1 MADLEALN
9 RILKKMAN
17 TANKRISRAE
27 EGQKSLIE
35 SYQERKRGAT
45 GWNEKTGT
53 FTGAK
58 AKNVKEAQRR
68 REELKDFMK
77 SKSST
82 TKGYKK
88 MVSKAL
94 GEAKRSLTKQGY
106 SLSQDELKDFFEK
119 YGKELDQIRKEQGK
133 EARSKELY
141 YYLNTVEVEKYIQEL
156 SSEEDE
162 DNIFSVEDMEDME
175 EAPSE
180 LDQIVEEY
188 MESIKERISESKLLE
203 TKLKLQNIS
212 KSRKRK

>member
-27 EGQKSLIE
+27 EGQRSLIE

-68 REELKDFMK
+68 IEELKDFIG
-77 SKSST
+77 SKAT
-82 TKGYKK
+82 TKTGYKK

-94 GEAKRSLTKQGY
+94 GETGRSLAKQGY
-106 SLSQDELKDFFEK
+106 DFSQDELKDFFEK
-119 YGKELDQIRKEQGK
+119 YGKELDQIGK
-133 EARSKELY
+133 ESGKAERSKMLY
-141 YYLNTVEVEKYIQEL
+141 YYLNTVEVER
-156 SSEEDE
+156 
-162 DNIFSVEDMEDME
+162 DMEDLEDFGEDDIFSADDLE
-175 EAPSE
+175 EAPTE
-180 LDQIVEEY
+180 LDQMAQELL
-188 MESIKERISESKLLE
+188 ESIEERISESKLLE
-203 TKLKLQNIS
+203 RTLKQ
-212 KSRKRK
+212 RARRAMKRK

>member
-27 EGQKSLIE
+27 EGHRSLIE

-68 REELKDFMK
+68 IDELKDFIG
-77 SKSST
+77 SKAT
-82 TKGYKK
+82 TKTGYKK

-94 GEAKRSLTKQGY
+94 GETGRSLAKQGY
-106 SLSQDELKDFFEK
+106 SFSQDELKDFFEK
-119 YGKELDQIRKEQGK
+119 YGKELDQIGK
-133 EARSKELY
+133 ESGKAERSKMLY
-141 YYLNTVEVEKYIQEL
+141 YYLNTVEVERDIEDIGDY
-156 SSEEDE
+156 DE
-162 DNIFSVEDMEDME
+162 DDIFSDEDLE
-175 EAPSE
+175 EAPTE
-180 LDQIVEEY
+180 LDQLAEE
-188 MESIKERISESKLLE
+188 MLNSIEERISESKLLE
-203 TKLKLQNIS
+203 RTLKQRARRAM
-212 KSRKRK
+212 KKRK